1 MTLEQYR
8 YIRKLEQNLTG
19 KERLFFELYD
29 RGYTQD
35 EIGKRFSMTS
45 QGVSKAIKIAEDK
58 MIKLING

>member
-8 YIRKLEQNLTG
+8 HIRQLEQNLTG

-29 RGYTQD
+29 RGYTQLD
-35 EIGKRFSMTS
+35 IANRFGMTS
-45 QGVSKAIKIAEDK
+45 QGVSKAIKTAEDK